1 MTTVLVP
8 AAPEVLAPDYD
19 GPAVAP
25 FEGVIG
31 VEGMLTGDG
40 RLIQESALQW
50 ATFPL
55 PLRWASADFGGHDG
69 AVIVG
74 RIDSVERRDNGDIYS
89 KGVLDLGS
97 KEGRECARLMRGQF
111 LSGVSMD
118 LDSVDS
124 FEAEVQLFSEDGE
137 PAEGNSKGNV
147 LVTGEARV
155 RAATLVAI
163 PAFDEARLSL
173 IASMSAGT
181 REELSVAIGKGSFS
195 LAFAD
200 DQTQR
205 RAFRAGQVLQ
215 RKRAAE
221 LQAKIAAF
229 APRSRDLQRMRATV
243 EAVTGQKL
251 TGKVQSF
258 AFNPLQWRVPAGTPG
273 NFDGRWIDMP
283 GSAVSKA
290 MQALLTN
297 VTDRSEVSGQ
307 AKSKLRE
314 ARAAAE
320 DADDAIEA
328 GDIGAAN
335 GFATEAYNKLVDGVM
350 LAGKGKMDLPEVQKA
365 LEALNT
371 AGNAPAFSQNDNDAI
386 DTGDLEGASF
396 DDPSPL
402 APATPAGIVG
412 YDNPD
417 ADKPIKSGPSMRTD
431 TPWSEE
437 TPDLGSS
444 APGYTVSTDDGFK
457 VVRQED
463 GTYLATDPNGD
474 TIGVYPG
481 PYETIAT
488 RALNDGATV
497 GNPGPN
503 ALSDGAGFDDLQEGD
518 VLEDGSVVP
527 SAAGDPAKGGFTEPD
542 PAAWQEAIDSEIA
555 AALDSID
562 QGANKEGVGGY
573 ATPKDVASIKRMLS
587 RGDDGGASAL
597 ARSKGLTAL
606 AQAIDEGPS
615 PSGDSTAD
623 DPNFGPGGAADS
635 EMPNEGLD
643 MLPEVDLG
651 QAGLAS
657 LLAKDVGELDLKD
670 KWDQDIARKRL
681 AGRGFDE
688 AEIEAAIQ
696 LAQGLNITNPDG
708 TRDDSFYDEDLKE
721 YVNPDSADDALR
733 QLNAASEARSL
744 SADRLKAL
752 LLERGFTSSAASA
765 AVNEYLTPAGGPT
778 VPETGGFD
786 AAGAGT
792 SADELIAQMR
802 KEGFGNTAD
811 SLNSYVKKMKADAD
825 SGDTVS
831 AAGYADLIAELAAKW
846 AVKHDWLAP
855 GMLGP
860 INNLIAQG
868 AAGGA
873 NANNTDW
880 QAQLPAGFLEG
891 AAGVEEPINLSGNF
905 GKNADDNKMVD
916 DNAREVL
923 SEYPPEKRFEALAN
937 MLINETDI
945 DTDEELRAE
954 AARII
959 DSLGADFI
967 PDADLS
973 KLSLDELDEDLGGG
987 GQAPGSRLGPIQSV
1001 DVGEQ
1006 IETDTGWKT
1015 VESISKEKDGF
1026 DVAFSE
1032 GGGMTVSGNDRLS
1045 IRANPQTKVTLTAD
1059 EFDALQDGAGLQPGT
1074 DYHITDTA
1082 DNWGGRDLLV
1092 KVPADGGDPVW
1103 TDAADNDRS
1112 DARDGALPP
1121 EEAAEDGDPNGPTVA
1136 EQLAAENK
1144 ELSELTDEELDDL
1157 ARTTEWPKNVA
1168 YFDEIRDRR
1177 IAKTEAVLESAIAG
1191 KPQWSMGYSRTS
1203 ATTNDGRSISAD
1215 NNSFSGG
1222 GGRYPTVEEA
1232 MSAETRSK
1240 LPGSEALWT
1249 YDSEGSYTA
1258 AWPGDGG
1265 PVVTLTENE
1274 DGSWGVS
1281 TAAGESSVSTFE
1293 EAKSAVADALIG
1305 SFPSVQSFETGGASW
1320 RTDSVAGT
1328 GDLRPGQQ
1336 FIIPGETDVKTVVER
1351 GQYTQGSYPVKWTDS
1366 TGKSGETL
1374 IPSESYVTKPTFVP
1388 QDIAAHQAEITQV
1401 SGAIKAARRLLD
1413 SHPTIAEAKSK
1424 YNQIRGTRSYLQGE
1438 IDRARNMQKR
1448 QDLQRRLSA
1457 TDASN
1462 KQAWDDYSAAKAQF
1476 ADQEKA
1482 LGLLET
1488 RLQTL
1493 KDGRDRDGSAFPDDG
1508 PTVRVS
1514 SPEVKALL
1522 EQELRGQISDGLWEN
1537 SSYDDDWRALGDAD
1551 IIVDPKNTGSNF
1563 SFRKTYGFTSKAL
1576 YDAVGDRMLK
1586 QIQVVNPNATEADL
1600 KKALKQARADTFL
1613 YRGTY
1618 KLPIAK
1624 NINGVDYTSVDSIRR
1639 RLQDLRSENAVPGVG
1654 ASDGRVT
1661 EINALE
1667 AALRELGGT
1676 YAARASKAA
1685 VFAAKYQGVKLN
1697 VADCGCDEMTTGG
1710 VTSFA
1715 SAPTEPSTDDVQ
1727 AFANWVEQT
1736 GGLPRYIKR
1745 IAKHLQERG
1754 MTEGHAI
1761 ASAVNTVKRWAR
1773 GGGDVKPDTI
1783 AKAVAALAEWEAKK
1797 AAAHATAA
1805 ATSTFAS
1812 SSSKSAAGKEL
1823 VNDLSA
1829 VSSAVLTVANDV
1841 AEAVGLIAP
1850 GTRAAGGHSLVTDV
1864 KTMTELSAELQ
1875 KTSRRAAA
1883 SLVASAGGTA
1893 KFAAPV
1899 APPVAWFKD
1908 PQLTAA
1914 TPIRVT
1920 PDGRIYGHLATWDNC
1935 HMESHALGSS
1945 CTKAP
1950 KSATKYAGFHLGY
1963 VTTAEGVDVPTGR
1976 IIAGAPH
1983 ADPAWA
1989 LNSTLVHYSHS
2000 GWVGADVRVG
2010 EDRYGIWIA
2019 GAVRP
2024 DVSPAQLR
2032 ALKASPLSGDW
2043 REDPRTGRLELVAAL
2058 AVNSPGFGIPRPTA
2072 LVASTGAVT
2081 SMQAMGLLPP
2091 RTVVRPGTEGAF
2103 SHEDLVF
2110 LKERAAAVRAWSLE
2124 VSEARAETESKAA
2137 AFAKARKLEA
2147 FASTVKELR

>member
-181 REELSVAIGKGSFS
+181 RKELSVAIGKGAFS

-200 DQTQR
+200 DRTQH

-215 RKRAAE
+215 RKRSAE

-283 GSAVSKA
+283 GNAVGKAISAIMDNPSMRPNGEVKA
-290 MQALLTN
+290 
-297 VTDRSEVSGQ
+297 
-307 AKSKLRE
+307 KLRA
-314 ARAAAE
+314 ARDSAE
-320 DADDAIEA
+320 QASDAIEVNDVA
-328 GDIGAAN
+328 TAQKHAMDAENNLVEAVGLMPNWDSLPDADQITKAFEVLETVQGA
-335 GFATEAYNKLVDGVM
+335 
-350 LAGKGKMDLPEVQKA
+350 PS
-365 LEALNT
+365 
-371 AGNAPAFSQNDNDAI
+371 FSQGDSDAI

-562 QGANKEGVGGY
+562 QGVNKEGVGGY

-587 RGDDGGASAL
+587 KGDDGGASAL
-597 ARSKGLTAL
+597 ARSKALTAL

-643 MLPEVDLG
+643 MLPDDRGSNPEAYTGGSPIPPGTPIFSTDMSDPSSYEINEDGNLVASEDEGSLTYGPLRPATDAEMTALEDAGILDANWQDGEVWQEADMDG
-651 QAGLAS
+651 SMTAYVKHDGGFYIAKAPANAWVQAGDSPLGSPDKMGDPISLTGGDDNYLGGDGGSAGSGQVDSTGLNQDERAS
-657 LLAKDVGELDLKD
+657 LQNALDNMLDDEVQKHFD
-670 KWDQDIARKRL
+670 ATWKMISNRK
-681 AGRGFDE
+681 AGRTPLEALDFKLDDE
-688 AEIEAAIQ
+688 LSMTSDELISRG
-696 LAQGLNITNPDG
+696 LATSDELEEKTLGPIPD
-708 TRDDSFYDEDLKE
+708 E
-721 YVNPDSADDALR
+721 
-733 QLNAASEARSL
+733 
-744 SADRLKAL
+744 LKA
-752 LLERGFTSSAASA
+752 
-765 AVNEYLTPAGGPT
+765 PT
-778 VPETGGFD
+778 VPETGGD
-786 AAGAGT
+786 GV
-792 SADELIAQMR
+792 AQTR
-802 KEGFGNTAD
+802 Q
-811 SLNSYVKKMKADAD
+811 V
-825 SGDTVS
+825 SGSDQPLTGDLSDVT
-831 AAGYADLIAELAAKW
+831 GGDLIARQRRLLLQGGSGTEMDAIKAELDSRGLSVDGNA
-846 AVKHDWLAP
+846 D
-855 GMLGP
+855 GGLGLT
-860 INNLIAQG
+860 I
-868 AAGGA
+868 GGA
-873 NANNTDW
+873 
-880 QAQLPAGFLEG
+880 
-891 AAGVEEPINLSGNF
+891 
-905 GKNADDNKMVD
+905 
-916 DNAREVL
+916 
-923 SEYPPEKRFEALAN
+923 
-937 MLINETDI
+937 
-945 DTDEELRAE
+945 
-954 AARII
+954 
-959 DSLGADFI
+959 
-967 PDADLS
+967 
-973 KLSLDELDEDLGGG
+973 
-987 GQAPGSRLGPIQSV
+987 RLGPITSV

-1026 DVAFSE
+1026 DVAFTE

-1045 IRANPQTKVTLTAD
+1045 IRANTQTQVTLTAD
-1059 EFDALQDGAGLQPGT
+1059 EFDALQSGEGLQPGT
-1074 DYHITDTA
+1074 DYHVTDTG
-1082 DNWGGRDLLV
+1082 DDWGGNDLMV
-1092 KVPADGGDPVW
+1092 SVPADGGDPVW
-1103 TDAADNDRS
+1103 SDVAGADRS
-1112 DARDGALPP
+1112 EARDGALPP
-1121 EEAAEDGDPNGPTVA
+1121 EEAAEDGNPNGPTVA

-1265 PVVTLTENE
+1265 PIVTLVENP
-1274 DGSWGVS
+1274 DGTWGVS

-1336 FIIPGETDVKTVVER
+1336 FILPGETDVKTVVER

-1413 SHPTIAEAKSK
+1413 SHPAIAEAKSK
-1424 YNQIRGTRSYLQGE
+1424 YNQIRGTLSYLQGE

-1457 TDASN
+1457 TDAQN
-1462 KQAWDDYSAAKAQF
+1462 KQAWDDYAAAKAQF

-1493 KDGRDRDGSAFPDDG
+1493 KDGRDRDGAAFPDDG

-1537 SSYDDDWRALGDAD
+1537 SSYDDDWRSLSDAD

-1613 YRGTY
+1613 YRGNY

-1639 RLQDLRSENAVPGVG
+1639 RLQDLRAENAVPGVG